1 LVVSL
6 TVGMV
11 ACVSKT
17 TPKLSSIEIT
27 PSSPANIIVG
37 STLQLMASGKYP
49 DGVTMDVTAKV
60 NWESSSTGVIITGTG
75 LVSAMEPGIVSV
87 TANLDGIT
95 SPAIILV
102 VGSVFQGSATGMWSG
117 QMTIDTKTTLLSGTF
132 SAYIDGN
139 GAIVGTISGTY
150 SGNMIGKVDLKGNL
164 TGTGNLMVDSTAY
177 VTTWTGSVVASGTSL
192 NIQGTWTGQYNG
204 SGTFSGN
211 GTTSN

>member
-1 LVVSL
+1 
-6 TVGMV
+6 MV

-95 SPAIILV
+95 SPAIILRV
-102 VGSVFQGSATGMWSG
+102 VSAFQGSATGTWSG
-117 QMTIDTKTTLLSGTF
+117 QMTIDTTTTLLNGTF
-132 SAYIDGN
+132 SASIDGN
-139 GAIVGTISGTY
+139 GAVVGTMNGTY
-150 SGNMIGKVDLKGNL
+150 SGNMIGNVDLKGNL
-164 TGTGNLMVDSTAY
+164 IGTGNLMIDSTAY
-177 VTTWTGSVVASGTSL
+177 VTTWAGSLTGSGTSL
-192 NIQGTWTGQYNG
+192 KIEGTWTGAHNG
-204 SGTFSGN
+204 SGVFSG
-211 GTTSN
+211 TIITSN